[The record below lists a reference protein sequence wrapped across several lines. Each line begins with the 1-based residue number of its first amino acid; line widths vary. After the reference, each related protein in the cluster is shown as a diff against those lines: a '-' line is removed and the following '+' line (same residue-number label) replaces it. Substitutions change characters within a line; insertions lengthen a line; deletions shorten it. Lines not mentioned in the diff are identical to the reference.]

1 MKQFKLII
9 ILLLFFFSL
18 KTGMAQEVLKSPKTE
33 ENSALKKA
41 DTATKPKEELINDT
55 KPTWERSQNPNF
67 KQPDPG
73 VKKEEEKGITEKSK
87 APN

>member
-1 MKQFKLII
+1 MKQFKLITI
-9 ILLLFFFSL
+9 SLLFLLSI
-18 KTGMAQEVLKSPKTE
+18 KIGRAQEVLKSPKTE

-41 DTATKPKEELINDT
+41 DTTKPKEQLINDT

-67 KQPDPG
+67 KEPDPG

>member
-1 MKQFKLII
+1 MKQFKLITI
-9 ILLLFFFSL
+9 SLLFLLSI
-18 KTGMAQEVLKSPKTE
+18 KIGRAQEVLKSPKTE

>member
-1 MKQFKLII
+1 MKHFKLISI
-9 ILLLFFFSL
+9 SLFFFFSL
-18 KTGMAQEVLKSPKTE
+18 NIGRAQEVLKSSKTE

-41 DTATKPKEELINDT
+41 DTTTKPKEQLINDT
-55 KPTWERSQNPNF
+55 KPTWERSRNPNF
-67 KQPDPG
+67 KEPDPA

>member
-9 ILLLFFFSL
+9 ISLVFLLSI
-18 KTGMAQEVLKSPKTE
+18 KIGKAQEVLKSPKTE
-33 ENSALKKA
+33 ENSVLKKA
-41 DTATKPKEELINDT
+41 DTTTKPKEQLINDS

-67 KQPDPG
+67 KQPDTA